1 MNATTQQHGHDRK
14 PHRPHPKAAPAL
26 LIVGIVAGVS
36 AMWLGLCGDW
46 SPADFGFDGLAVTAI
61 GSIVLAGL
69 LSRD

>member
-1 MNATTQQHGHDRK
+1 MSAATQHHDHGRK

-26 LIVGIVAGVS
+26 LIIGLVGGVS
-36 AMWLGLCGDW
+36 AMWLGLCGNW
-46 SPADFGFDGLAVTAI
+46 SPADLRFDGLAATAI